1 MTRTLNLALVPILLL
16 HLWLASN
23 FELSHDEAYYWLYSK
38 HMAWGFFDHPP
49 MVGLIIKFFSW
60 MPKTELAVR
69 VGFIILQLASCI
81 IINKLLIAGR
91 KWIGLLLFFAFPLAS
106 FSGLFSLPDL
116 PLLFFTVSYCYLLK
130 RYLSKKDLTSIVGL
144 SLVIPLLLY
153 SKYHGILVV
162 FFTLLALPKLFKQK
176 EFYLI
181 MVLAIFGFLPHLLW
195 QHEHGYATLKY
206 HFFERPKVDFSFM
219 RLLEYSLTQM
229 FLAGLFVGPIV
240 WWSVFRQKTATD
252 FDRALKFI
260 SLGTFLF
267 FLVSTCSKKFEAN
280 WTIFLTPALIVLCV
294 QSDIWMKKWAKRLL
308 LISALTVFLPRFLL
322 VMDPDLLKIK
332 RLKEFHDWKKWA
344 QEIQTKCKNP
354 ILANTYQMASK
365 LSFYLGHPVHA
376 LNYGS
381 RKNQFDFWNKDKS
394 YYPSD
399 IVCYLTDKK
408 QFNGEIIPTPEGKE
422 LRLIDGFTASELSI
436 KNP

>member
-60 MPKTELAVR
+60 MPKT
-69 VGFIILQLASCI
+69 
-81 IINKLLIAGR
+81 
-91 KWIGLLLFFAFPLAS
+91 FFAFPLAS

>member
-1 MTRTLNLALVPILLL
+1 MTRTLNLALVPLLLL

-49 MVGLIIKFFSW
+49 MVGLIVKFFSW
-60 MPKTELAVR
+60 MPKSELAVR
-69 VGFIILQLASCI
+69 SGFIVLQLASCI
-81 IINKLLIAGR
+81 IINKLVVQER

-116 PLLFFTVSYCYLLK
+116 PLLFFTAFYCYLLK
-130 RYLSKKDLTSIVGL
+130 RYLSQRDLTSVLGL

-162 FFTLLALPKLFKQK
+162 FFTLLAVPKLFKQK

-181 MVLAIFGFLPHLLW
+181 MVLAILGFLPHLLW
-195 QHEHGYATLKY
+195 QHEHNYATLRY
-206 HFFERPKVDFSFM
+206 HFFERPKVDFSFT
-219 RLLEYSLTQM
+219 RLFEYSLSQI

-240 WWSVFRQKTATD
+240 WISVLKQKTTTD

-260 SLGTFLF
+260 SLGSFLF
-267 FLVSTCSKKFEAN
+267 FLLSTCSKKFEAN
-280 WTIFLTPALIVLCV
+280 WTIFLTPTLIVLGV
-294 QSDIWMKKWAKRLL
+294 QSDIWKKKWVKRLL
-308 LISALTVFLPRFLL
+308 LTSLLTVFLPRFLL

-332 RLKEFHDWKKWA
+332 RLKEFHGWKNWA
-344 QEIQTKCKNP
+344 QEIQAKCKNP

-365 LSFYLGHPVHA
+365 LSFYLERPIHA
-376 LNYGS
+376 LNYRS
-381 RKNQFDFWNKDKS
+381 RKNQFDYWPWDKS
-394 YYPSD
+394 YYQTD
-399 IVCYLTDKK
+399 KVCYVTDKK
-408 QFNGEIIPTPEGKE
+408 QFSGEIFLTPEGKE
-422 LRLIDGFTASELSI
+422 LRLIDGFTPSELSI